1 MLFHK
6 QVAIVTGA
14 ARGIGQAIAQRLA
27 EEGASLALC
36 DLNREGL
43 QETRAMLP
51 PAAQPH
57 RIYEL
62 DVGDGAAVTR
72 FVADVL
78 QSFGR
83 VDILVNNAGLL
94 IRHDVLEVSG
104 DEWDRVFA
112 VNLKGP
118 FLLIQHVAQHMV
130 GAGIRG
136 IIVNIASTSA
146 QYSQPG
152 KATYSATKAGL
163 VHLTRCA
170 AVELGPHGIRANAIC
185 PGPTLTPMIADRVT
199 SEYLK
204 EKGALLN
211 GIGYPVDIANAVVF
225 LCSPDARRVTG
236 ANFNIDSGQQLY

>member
-1 MLFHK
+1 MLFHE
-6 QVAIVTGA
+6 QVAVVTGA

-27 EEGASLALC
+27 EEGASVALC

-43 QETRAMLP
+43 EETRGMLP
-51 PAAQPH
+51 PRTQPH
-57 RIYEL
+57 RIDVL
-62 DVGDGAAVTR
+62 DVGEAAAVRR
-72 FVADVL
+72 FASDVL
-78 QSFGR
+78 QAFGR

-94 IRHDVLEVSG
+94 IRRDVLGVSG
-104 DEWDRVFA
+104 EEWDQVFA

-118 FLLIQHVAQHMV
+118 FLLIQAVARHMV
-130 GAGIRG
+130 GAGITG
-136 IIVNIASTSA
+136 SIVNIASTSA

-170 AVELGPHGIRANAIC
+170 AVELAAHGIRVNAIC
-185 PGPTLTPMIADRVT
+185 PGPTLTPMIADRVNP
-199 SEYLK
+199 EYLK
-204 EKGALLN
+204 TKGSLLS

-236 ANFNIDSGQQLY
+236 ATFSIDSGQQLY